1 MERVLHIS
9 KYYYP
14 FIGGIEQTAKDC
26 VNALSGKYEQKVI
39 CFNHEKGNQKSIVDG
54 VQIIRCACQMKVSSQ
69 SISISM
75 RKQLREV
82 IKEFSPNYVLIHYPN
97 PFVSEILLPI
107 LPNNTKL
114 ILYWHLDIT
123 KQKILGKVFHFQN
136 CRLIKRADKIIA
148 TSPNYIEGSKY
159 LSKVKE
165 KCLVVPSCI
174 NEERLQ
180 INEETK
186 AISNKIR
193 KNNENKII
201 CLAVGRHV
209 PYKGFEYLI
218 RAAKKLD
225 SRFSI
230 FITGKGELTPKLKE
244 LAKGDNKIHFLG
256 AIDDNTLK
264 AYYMATDI
272 FCFPSITK
280 NEAFGLALAEAMYFN
295 KPAITFTIPGSG
307 VNYVNLKE
315 ITGMEV
321 ENRSIEEYTK
331 ALQKLGTDSDL
342 RKKYGKA
349 AGERV
354 RNNFLYNQYKDNIC
368 KAFVFGEKKNE

>member
-1 MERVLHIS
+1 MKKVLHIS

-39 CFNHEKGNQKSIVDG
+39 CFNHEKGNEISIVDG
-54 VQIIRCACQMKVSSQ
+54 VQIVRCACQIKISSQ
-69 SISISM
+69 SISINM
-75 RKQLREV
+75 IKQLKKV
-82 IKEFSPNYVLIHYPN
+82 VKEFSPDYILLHYPN
-97 PFVSEILLPI
+97 PFVAEILLPV
-107 LPNNTKL
+107 LPQDTKL

-136 CRLIKRADKIIA
+136 CRLIKRADEIIA

-174 NEERLQ
+174 NENRLQ
-180 INEETK
+180 ISEETK
-186 AISNKIR
+186 KIAEKIR
-193 KNNENKII
+193 KDNENKII

-218 RAAKKLD
+218 RAGKKLD
-225 SRFSI
+225 SQFAI
-230 FITGKGELTPKLKE
+230 FITGKGELTHKLKE
-244 LAKGDNKIHFLG
+244 LASGDKKIHFLG
-256 AIDDNTLK
+256 AVDDNTLK
-264 AYYMATDI
+264 AYYMEADI

-280 NEAFGLALAEAMYFN
+280 NEALGLALAEAMYFN
-295 KPAITFTIPGSG
+295 KPSITFTIPGSG
-307 VNYVNLKE
+307 VNYVNLKG
-315 ITGMEV
+315 ITGIEV
-321 ENRSIEEYTK
+321 ENRSVEKYAE
-331 ALQKLGTDSDL
+331 ALQTLGKNSDL
-342 RKKYGKA
+342 RKKYGMA

-354 RNNFLYNQYKDNIC
+354 RNNFLYTQYKENIC
-368 KAFVFGEKKNE
+368 KAFVLEKRKK

>member
-1 MERVLHIS
+1 MEKVLHIS

-39 CFNHEKGNQKSIVDG
+39 CFNHEKGNEISIVDG
-54 VQIIRCACQMKVSSQ
+54 VQIVRCACQIKISSQ
-69 SISISM
+69 SISINM
-75 RKQLREV
+75 IKQLKKM
-82 IKEFSPNYVLIHYPN
+82 IKEFSPDYILLHYPN
-97 PFVSEILLPI
+97 PFVAEILLPI
-107 LPNNTKL
+107 LPKDTKL

-136 CRLIKRADKIIA
+136 CRLIKRADEIIA

-174 NEERLQ
+174 NENRLQ
-180 INEETK
+180 ISEETK
-186 AISNKIR
+186 KIAEKIR
-193 KNNENKII
+193 KDNENKII

-218 RAAKKLD
+218 RAGKKLD
-225 SRFSI
+225 SQFSI

-244 LAKGDNKIHFLG
+244 LASEDKKIHFLG
-256 AIDDNTLK
+256 AIDDNILK
-264 AYYMATDI
+264 AYYMEADI

-280 NEAFGLALAEAMYFN
+280 NEAFGLALAEAMYFK
-295 KPAITFTIPGSG
+295 KPSVTFTIPGSG
-307 VNYVNLKE
+307 VNYVNLNG
-315 ITGMEV
+315 ITGIEV
-321 ENRSIEEYTK
+321 ENRSVEKYAE
-331 ALQKLGTDSDL
+331 ALQTLGKNPDL
-342 RKKYGKA
+342 REKFGMA

-354 RNNFLYNQYKDNIC
+354 RNNFLYTQYKKNIC
-368 KAFVFGEKKNE
+368 KAFVLEKRKK

>member
-1 MERVLHIS
+1 MEKVLHIS

-39 CFNHEKGNQKSIVDG
+39 CFNHEKGNEISIVDG
-54 VQIIRCACQMKVSSQ
+54 VQIVRCACQIKISSQ
-69 SISISM
+69 SISINM
-75 RKQLREV
+75 IKQLKKM
-82 IKEFSPNYVLIHYPN
+82 IKEFSPDYILLHYPN
-97 PFVSEILLPI
+97 PFVAEILLPI
-107 LPNNTKL
+107 LPKDTKL

-136 CRLIKRADKIIA
+136 CRLIKRADEIIA

-174 NEERLQ
+174 NENRLQ
-180 INEETK
+180 ISEETK
-186 AISNKIR
+186 KIAEKIR
-193 KNNENKII
+193 KDNENKII

-218 RAAKKLD
+218 RAGKKLD
-225 SRFSI
+225 SQFSI

-244 LAKGDNKIHFLG
+244 LASEDKKIHFLG
-256 AIDDNTLK
+256 AIDDNILK
-264 AYYMATDI
+264 AYYM
-272 FCFPSITK
+272 
-280 NEAFGLALAEAMYFN
+280 EAFGLALAEAMYFN
-295 KPAITFTIPGSG
+295 KPSVTFTIPGSG
-307 VNYVNLKE
+307 VNYVNLNG
-315 ITGMEV
+315 ITGIEV
-321 ENRSIEEYTK
+321 ENRSVEKYAE
-331 ALQKLGTDSDL
+331 ALQTLGKNPDL
-342 RKKYGKA
+342 REKFGMA

-354 RNNFLYNQYKDNIC
+354 RNNFLYTQYKKNIC
-368 KAFVFGEKKNE
+368 KAFVLEKRKK

>member
-1 MERVLHIS
+1 MEKVLHIS

-39 CFNHEKGNQKSIVDG
+39 CFNHEKGNEISIVDG
-54 VQIIRCACQMKVSSQ
+54 VQIVRCACQIKISSQ
-69 SISISM
+69 SISINM
-75 RKQLREV
+75 IKQLKKM
-82 IKEFSPNYVLIHYPN
+82 IKEFSPDYILLHYPN
-97 PFVSEILLPI
+97 PFVAEILLPI
-107 LPNNTKL
+107 LPKDTKL

-136 CRLIKRADKIIA
+136 CRLIKRADEIIA

-174 NEERLQ
+174 NENRLQ
-180 INEETK
+180 ISEETK
-186 AISNKIR
+186 KIAEKIR
-193 KNNENKII
+193 KDNENKII

-218 RAAKKLD
+218 RAGKKLD
-225 SRFSI
+225 SQFSI

-244 LAKGDNKIHFLG
+244 LASEDKKIHFLG
-256 AIDDNTLK
+256 AIDDNILK
-264 AYYMATDI
+264 AYYMEADI

-295 KPAITFTIPGSG
+295 KPSVTFTIPGSG
-307 VNYVNLKE
+307 VNYVNLNG
-315 ITGMEV
+315 ITGIEV
-321 ENRSIEEYTK
+321 ENRSVEKYAE
-331 ALQKLGTDSDL
+331 ALQTLGKNPDL
-342 RKKYGKA
+342 REKFGMA

-354 RNNFLYNQYKDNIC
+354 RNNFLYTQYKKNIC
-368 KAFVFGEKKNE
+368 KAFVLEKRKK